1 MLVEEPKIVPIS
13 SNNTHFQGYADR
25 CRKQRERGSLNE
37 KPNAYFPETYTLE
50 LIKFHKTHHIGNH
63 TSQSQAID
71 GQSAAKTPSLAL
83 QSAAPS
89 SKPSVDFSPRKKRVR
104 RLH

>member
-1 MLVEEPKIVPIS
+1 MENQTPTFRRHMPFAS
-13 SNNTHFQGYADR
+13 
-25 CRKQRERGSLNE
+25 
-37 KPNAYFPETYTLE
+37 LE
-50 LIKFHKTHHIGNH
+50 LIQFHQTHHIGNH